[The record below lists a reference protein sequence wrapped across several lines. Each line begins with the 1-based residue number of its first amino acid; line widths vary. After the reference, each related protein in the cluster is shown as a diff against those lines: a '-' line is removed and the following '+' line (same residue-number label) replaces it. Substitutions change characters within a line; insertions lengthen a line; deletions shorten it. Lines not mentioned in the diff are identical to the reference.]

1 MIANRLFIG
10 LTCLLLLNSCGF
22 QLRGNYGFHFSTAYI
37 QAEAADLI
45 ASEVSRTLS
54 EAGIKITSAPKD
66 AQIVV
71 FLRNERVDRR
81 VLSVSAASGKMQEIE
96 LNGRAELEVRQPDDK
111 VLLETRLLSLLRDYS
126 FDETAVLAMGNEE
139 YVLRLEL
146 LRDLVAQVLRSL
158 QTIKL

>member
-1 MIANRLFIG
+1 MIVYRQVIGFI
-10 LTCLLLLNSCGF
+10 CLLLLSGCGF
-22 QLRGNYGFHFSTAYI
+22 QLRGNYGFQFTSAYI
-37 QAEAADLI
+37 QTEAADLV
-45 ASEVSRTLS
+45 ANEVSRHLS
-54 EAGIKITSAPKD
+54 DAGVKITTTPKE

-81 VLSVSAASGKMQEIE
+81 VLSVSVKSGKMQEVE

-111 VLLETRLLSLLRDYS
+111 VLIEKRLLSLLRDYS

-139 YVLRLEL
+139 EVLRLEL

-158 QTIKL
+158 QAIKL